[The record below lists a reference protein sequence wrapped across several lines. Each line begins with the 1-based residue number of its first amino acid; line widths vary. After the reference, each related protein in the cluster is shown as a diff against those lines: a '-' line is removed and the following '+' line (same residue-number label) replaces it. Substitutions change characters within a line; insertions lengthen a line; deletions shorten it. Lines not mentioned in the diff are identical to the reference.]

1 MTAEEPRYRSGLERR
16 IAAQLVEAGVEF
28 EYEQSRLA
36 YIRPPST
43 HKYTPDFCL
52 TGTNIVVEAKGLFTR
67 EDRRKMLL
75 VNEQHPELEFRF
87 VFSNDRAKLYKG
99 SSTTYGQWCEQNG
112 FVYTRGLIPTDWL
125 NAGNSPPAQ

>member
-28 EYEQSRLA
+28 EYEQSRVQYVVPA
-36 YIRPPST
+36 ST

-52 TGTNIVVEAKGLFTR
+52 TGTNIVVEAKGLLTR
-67 EDRRKMLL
+67 EDRQKMVL
-75 VNEQHPELEFRF
+75 VKEQHPELEFRF

-112 FVYTRGLIPTDWL
+112 FVYARGLIPTEWL
-125 NAGNSPPAQ
+125 RV